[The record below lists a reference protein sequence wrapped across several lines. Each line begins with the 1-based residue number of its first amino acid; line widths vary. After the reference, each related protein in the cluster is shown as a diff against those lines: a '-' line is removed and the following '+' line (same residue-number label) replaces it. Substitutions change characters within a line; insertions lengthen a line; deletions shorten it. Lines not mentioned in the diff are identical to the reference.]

1 VGGTGGTGAAGAAG
15 VTGVTGATGT
25 FANIPTNTIVGNNS
39 GVTGAPTAL
48 TPAQVDAVI
57 LAQPRGTTTV
67 AMAGSTTTLTSASTR
82 QQLFT
87 GSGTTAQI
95 VILPA
100 ANTLPFTDWAFEI
113 DNASTGTGAIT
124 VQTNGGTFLTS
135 VAPGASSVI
144 NCTSIAT
151 APGTWDVDF
160 MGNLQTH
167 GTQTIASAGSTT
179 TLTVGSPRQTIVTG
193 TNTQIFV
200 LPNATTLPFVDWQ
213 YEFVNQSSVSITIQ
227 TSDAAV
233 LAIIPAGFDLRLN
246 CTSIGTAAGTWQ
258 FLSPSQFM
266 SQTSAPPVTF
276 SGLDMWGHSYI
287 DNTNV
292 GNSVGNILPNINY
305 CFVNIF
311 AASMGIPFNKVVNH
325 AVTGAIL
332 SQPVRGGALGS
343 GGGFAKVLADIY
355 KTKIPSSFPFGRNG
369 NAHLVCFGVNDTGNN
384 TPGNQAALNTAALD
398 TLTVLVAKMRASVVV
413 NGNSTS
419 QGLAYTGTWTAAA
432 TAANDY
438 TSGFAWQTTAT
449 GGVFTFT
456 IPIGYQGEPIT
467 IAMVGYN
474 AAAALTVTFS
484 GSAGVTGTTTLNSR
498 GIYAQCMVPKRITN
512 LTAQNAGQTIIG
524 TVALT
529 GATFLLDGIY
539 IESKKP
545 VPVLLCNQPRLPSRL
560 VTIISGG
567 GVTTGV
573 NTSFTDASGNFTTA
587 GDAGQTLTEL
597 DAQGA
602 FTGSTNTI
610 SSVTNGTTVVLG
622 TNAASAK
629 TAIKYSF
636 PRKWNGYPTNSWTN
650 TNFTGATVAS
660 HAAADTDVQ
669 NWNTNVIVACKNLF
683 DSMVQIVDLDA
694 AIGTATEPAGITSW
708 WDEVSL
714 AHPNELGNQI
724 CALACWK
731 AASLLQQPVTDLE
744 GIGVLQNS
752 GQASYSPAGYRRT
765 ILNTAIS
772 NAAGALY
779 LPDGA
784 TLDVVANVY
793 TCVVGDCFAYPIM
806 VSEAGIYA
814 MGCSLEQVGTT
825 GTSTVRVG
833 LYDDMGGPGGPW
845 GYPQTLRADG
855 GNTLMTAS
863 NAVKALGNF
872 FRAVYPGLWWV
883 VMAVQTLGT
892 ASTFRTIY
900 GPCPQ
905 LPSWNGTVNGI
916 VRPIAWKITGLAAG
930 AFPSK
935 FPTGGVLV
943 GAGGGTFA
951 SASSAPLVATMLNV
965 F

>member
-1 VGGTGGTGAAGAAG
+1 
-15 VTGVTGATGT
+15 
-25 FANIPTNTIVGNNS
+25 
-39 GVTGAPTAL
+39 
-48 TPAQVDAVI
+48 
-57 LAQPRGTTTV
+57 
-67 AMAGSTTTLTSASTR
+67 
-82 QQLFT
+82 
-87 GSGTTAQI
+87 
-95 VILPA
+95 
-100 ANTLPFTDWAFEI
+100 
-113 DNASTGTGAIT
+113 
-124 VQTNGGTFLTS
+124 
-135 VAPGASSVI
+135 
-144 NCTSIAT
+144 
-151 APGTWDVDF
+151 
-160 MGNLQTH
+160 
-167 GTQTIASAGSTT
+167 
-179 TLTVGSPRQTIVTG
+179 
-193 TNTQIFV
+193 
-200 LPNATTLPFVDWQ
+200 
-213 YEFVNQSSVSITIQ
+213 
-227 TSDAAV
+227 
-233 LAIIPAGFDLRLN
+233 
-246 CTSIGTAAGTWQ
+246 
-258 FLSPSQFM
+258 
-266 SQTSAPPVTF
+266 
-276 SGLDMWGHSYI
+276 MWGHSYI

-292 GNSVGNILPNINY
+292 GNSTTNILPNINY
-305 CFVNIF
+305 CFGNLF
-311 AASMGIPFNKVVNH
+311 ASAMGIPANKVVNH

-332 SQPVRGGALGS
+332 SNPVRGGALGA

-355 KTKIPSSFPFGRNG
+355 KTKIIGFPFSRNG

-384 TPGNQAALNTAALD
+384 SPANQTALNTAALD
-398 TLTVLVAKMRASVVV
+398 TLTVLVSKMRASVVI
-413 NGNSTS
+413 NGNSTG

-432 TAANDY
+432 AAANDY
-438 TSGFAWQTTAT
+438 TSGFAWQTTVT

-456 IPIGYQGEPIT
+456 IPVGYQGEPIT
-467 IAMVGYN
+467 ISMVGFSS
-474 AAAALTVTFS
+474 ASALSVVFS
-484 GSAGVTGTTTLNSR
+484 GTAGVTGTTTLNSR
-498 GIYAQCMVPKRITN
+498 GVYAQCIVPKRITN
-512 LTAQNAGQTIIG
+512 LTSQNAGQTIIG

-539 IESKKP
+539 IEAKKP
-545 VPVLLCNQPRLPSRL
+545 VPVLLCNQPHLPSRL
-560 VTIISGG
+560 VTITSGS

-573 NTSFTDASGNFTTA
+573 NTAFTDATVGFTSV
-587 GDAGQTLTEL
+587 GDAGQTITEL

-602 FTGSTNTI
+602 LTGNTNTI
-610 SSVTNGTTVVLG
+610 SSVTNATTIVLG

-629 TAIKYSF
+629 TAIKYSW

-650 TNFTGATVAS
+650 TDFTGATVAS
-660 HAAADTDVQ
+660 HAAADTAVT
-669 NWNTNVIVACKNLF
+669 NWNTNVITACKNLF

-694 AIGTATEPAGITSW
+694 AIGTATEPAGTISY

-714 AHPNELGNQI
+714 AHPNEIGNQV

-731 AASLLQQPVTDLE
+731 AASLLQQPVTDLI
-744 GIGVLQNS
+744 GIGSLQNAA
-752 GQASYSPAGYRRT
+752 QAAYSPGGYRRT
-765 ILNTAIS
+765 ILNTVIS
-772 NAAGALY
+772 NTTGALY

-814 MGCSLEQVGTT
+814 MGCSLEQVGAT

-833 LYDDMGGPGGPW
+833 LYDDMAGPGGPW

-905 LPSWNGTVNGI
+905 LPSWNGTANGI
-916 VRPIAWKITGLAAG
+916 VRPVAYKITGLAAG